1 MNIKFYRSSSSNA
14 TGKQAISTSEKFQCP
29 HCGIVKYDQLSVIV
43 HINAMH
49 EMTRWFK
56 CDICCSMVVNLK
68 PHSISRH
75 YQTEHGIK
83 KTVEQVMEECEITD
97 ERTIQRLRESRITKE
112 QQQQP
117 DSTGALEVSEMT
129 HWYTCNEC
137 YVSNLYSSKIAIV
150 KHYKDEHDMV
160 ITTKQATDECLL
172 NDEQQ
177 IQQMIEEGRVE
188 GGFGAG
194 STANLRLTIK
204 PKTYVKRHL
213 TTSITN
219 PMRHRPYEPV
229 STASLKDEPMMLPE
243 QKARWGMNYQ
253 QNYTSLISRAAQRK
267 FSRNS
272 TSPPPPSI
280 SRSASSSTVFS
291 PEFFKDEESPDAPI
305 TTNASSSST
314 L

>member
-1 MNIKFYRSSSSNA
+1 MNIKFYRSSSSNV
-14 TGKQAISTSEKFQCP
+14 TGKQALSTSDKFQCP
-29 HCGIVKYDQLSVIV
+29 HCGIVKYDQLSVNV

-68 PHSISRH
+68 PNYISRH

-83 KTVEQVMEECEITD
+83 KTVEEVMEECEITD
-97 ERTIQRLRESRITKE
+97 ERTIQRLRESRISKE
-112 QQQQP
+112 HQP
-117 DSTGALEVSEMT
+117 QDSSGALEVSEMT

-172 NDEQQ
+172 NDQQ
-177 IQQMIEEGRVE
+177 EIQQMIEEGRVD
-188 GGFGAG
+188 GGSGAG
-194 STANLRLTIK
+194 SRANLRLTIK
-204 PKTYVKRHL
+204 PKTYLKQQL
-213 TTSITN
+213 TTSINN
-219 PMRHRPYEPV
+219 PIRYPPSSPI
-229 STASLKDEPMMLPE
+229 STASLKDEPMMSPE

-267 FSRNS
+267 FSRGS
-272 TSPPPPSI
+272 TSPPPPSL
-280 SRSASSSTVFS
+280 SRSASSSTLFS

-305 TTNASSSST
+305 TTNDSTSST